1 MQSYFNRFKQ
11 ITQQLSD
18 VQKKVKGEDL
28 ATINNAKKTIDTT
41 SAYLIL
47 LITSATQCR
56 FVPVTGRSSGS
67 STSSV
72 VRACMQ
78 AGGHPDS
85 VLPANRSWF
94 SNQAMLILA

>member
-1 MQSYFNRFKQ
+1 
-11 ITQQLSD
+11 
-18 VQKKVKGEDL
+18 VKGEDL

-41 SAYLIL
+41 SAYFDIT
-47 LITSATQCR
+47 ITSAPNAR
-56 FVPVTGRSSGS
+56 FVPGTGRSSGS

-85 VLPANRSWF
+85 GMPA
-94 SNQAMLILA
+94 QQVVVQ